1 MGPPQYDMLD
11 PRDKKKMMSDFE
23 LGVKPRFQY
32 GRRNERLAID
42 LRGVR
47 DDVEKSIEDE
57 TIVLNL
63 YATPPPPLSPKSG
76 RKPLPTNSRLVKT
89 FGMYSIQP
97 ATM

>member
-1 MGPPQYDMLD
+1 MGPPQYDRLD
-11 PRDKKKMMSDFE
+11 ARDKKKMMSDFE

-47 DDVEKSIEDE
+47 DDVDKGIEDE

-63 YATPPPPLSPKSG
+63 YAIPPSPSPKG
-76 RKPLPTNSRLVKT
+76 
-89 FGMYSIQP
+89 
-97 ATM
+97 

>member
-1 MGPPQYDMLD
+1 MGPPQYDRLD
-11 PRDKKKMMSDFE
+11 ARDKKKMMSDFE

-47 DDVEKSIEDE
+47 DDVDKGIEDE

-63 YATPPPPLSPKSG
+63 YAIPPSPSPKS
-76 RKPLPTNSRLVKT
+76 
-89 FGMYSIQP
+89 
-97 ATM
+97 

>member
-1 MGPPQYDMLD
+1 MPTKNFHILDKAFETYVRNLVGPPQYDRLD
-11 PRDKKKMMSDFE
+11 ARDKKKMMSDFE

-47 DDVEKSIEDE
+47 DDVDKGIEDE

-63 YATPPPPLSPKSG
+63 YAIPPSPSPKS
-76 RKPLPTNSRLVKT
+76 
-89 FGMYSIQP
+89 
-97 ATM
+97 